1 MHADSTPPGVFE
13 FLDATHRRVDQHLK
27 RLRLLV
33 DRIAADGLDHAAQK
47 EAREVLDFF
56 NSEARQHHLDEE
68 KHIFPALLASGDDKV
83 VHAARS
89 LTQDH
94 GWLEENWLYIEPI
107 GRQALTIAAKL
118 AARRAGAGTD
128 ACPVPYEVK
137 AAVVRVKTTSCPLSL
152 S

>member
-94 GWLEENWLYIEPI
+94 GWLEEN
-107 GRQALTIAAKL
+107 
-118 AARRAGAGTD
+118 
-128 ACPVPYEVK
+128 
-137 AAVVRVKTTSCPLSL
+137 
-152 S
+152 